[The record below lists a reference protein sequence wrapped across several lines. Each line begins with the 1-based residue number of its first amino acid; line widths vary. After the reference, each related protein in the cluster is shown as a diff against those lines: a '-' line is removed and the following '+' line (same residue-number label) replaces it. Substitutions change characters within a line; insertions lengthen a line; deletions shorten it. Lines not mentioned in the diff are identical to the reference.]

1 VNHSAWENEEVKEMV
16 GRKEKEE
23 EGGERQGDK
32 SMSVKGAHLALRLS
46 LKKKNKETVFQLTT

>member
-1 VNHSAWENEEVKEMV
+1 MNHSAWENEEVKEMV

-32 SMSVKGAHLALRLS
+32 SMSVKGERGRVIKVCGRS
-46 LKKKNKETVFQLTT
+46 GRRGR